1 MSKKL
6 YTVIVATG
14 SYVPPTVIPN
24 SYFLDAEFFDPATGK
39 KFETPNEEIIRKF
52 NEITNIEERRYA
64 EPDQATSHLATFA
77 ALDALESSGYDR
89 EKLDFIIAAHNFGD
103 IYPGSYRTDVCP
115 AIANR
120 VKTQL
125 GIKNTHVFTH
135 DVIAGCPGW
144 TTAMIIADAY
154 IKSGLFKCGLVIGS
168 DLNSRVSDPYDRDRM
183 IFSDGSG
190 AVIVEAVESKIPVG
204 ILSQASRSDIDPGML
219 KMAVSLNPDYQ
230 GTEINIR
237 MLGHK
242 VYAYALSA
250 VPGVVKES
258 LDKAGLHLTDIKK
271 VLIHQANEKMDE
283 AILQRVF
290 KLYGIKE
297 FNPDVMP
304 MTIRTLG
311 NSSTATVPTLLD
323 LIVKNKMEDHSI
335 QPGDH
340 IILTSVGAGMVIN
353 SIVYR
358 FPDNAL
364 FQED

>member
-6 YTVIVATG
+6 YTIITGTG
-14 SYVPPTVIPN
+14 SYIPPKVIHN
-24 SYFLDAEFFDPATGK
+24 DYFLDAEFYDPATGK

-64 EPDQATSHLATFA
+64 EPDQSTSHLATFA
-77 ALDALESSGYDR
+77 AEDAITSSGFDR
-89 EKLDFIIAAHNFGD
+89 EKLEFIITAHNFGD
-103 IYPGSYRTDVCP
+103 IFPGSYRSEMIP
-115 AIANR
+115 AMANR
-120 VKTQL
+120 VKLGL
-125 GIKNTHVFTH
+125 GIKNTNVLTH
-135 DVIAGCPGW
+135 DVNAGCPGW

-154 IKSGLFKCGLVIGS
+154 IRSGLFKCGLVIGS
-168 DLNSRVSDPYDRDRM
+168 DVNSRVSDPFDRDRM
-183 IFSDGSG
+183 IFSDGAG
-190 AVIVEAVESKIPVG
+190 AVIVEAIESETPVG
-204 ILSQASRSDIDPGML
+204 ILSQASRSDNDPVML
-219 KMAVSLNPDYQ
+219 KMGVSLNPNYQ
-230 GTEINIR
+230 GTELNIR
-237 MLGHK
+237 MAGHK

-283 AILQRVF
+283 AILHRVF

-297 FNPDVMP
+297 FNIEVMP

-323 LIVKNKMEDHSI
+323 LILKNKMEDHAIES
-335 QPGDH
+335 GDN
-340 IILTSVGAGMVIN
+340 IILTSVGAGMIVN

-358 FPDNAL
+358 FP
-364 FQED
+364 

>member
-24 SYFLDAEFFDPATGK
+24 SYFLDADFYDPATGK
-39 KFETPNEEIIRKF
+39 KFETSNEDIIRKF

-77 ALDALESSGYDR
+77 ALDALESSGYDP

-103 IYPGSYRTDVCP
+103 IYPGSYRSDICP

-125 GIKNTHVFTH
+125 GIRNTHVFTH

-183 IFSDGSG
+183 IFSDGAG
-190 AVIVEAVESKIPVG
+190 AVIVEAIESKVPVG
-204 ILSQASRSDIDPGML
+204 ILAQASRSDIDPGML
-219 KMAVSLNPDYQ
+219 KMGVSLNPDYD

-283 AILQRVF
+283 AILHRVF

-323 LIVKNKMEDHSI
+323 LIVKNKMEDHAI
-335 QPGDH
+335 EPGDH
-340 IILTSVGAGMVIN
+340 IILTSVGAGMVVN